1 MKGLDRCGGLLPVS
15 PQLHKC
21 KEYSQS
27 GIHRPGEFTEITPKI
42 FRKKKK
48 ERKLIVQGRA
58 KNLP

>member
-27 GIHRPGEFTEITPKI
+27 GIHRPGEFTERTPKN
-42 FRKKKK
+42 FRKEKKGK
-48 ERKLIVQGRA
+48 KTDCTREG
-58 KNLP
+58 